1 MQVAAIEFARNAL
14 QLSRAHSQEFDPQ
27 APDQI
32 VHLMESQKAVTSKG
46 GTMRLGAYPCKLTQ
60 GSKAHAAY
68 GTGEIAERHRHRFEF
83 NNLYR
88 EKFEERGVV
97 FSGQSP
103 DGDLVEI
110 MEVKGHPWFVACQFH
125 PELKS
130 RPMHAHPL
138 FREFVTAALHAQ
150 KADPQMEQKSDT

>member
-1 MQVAAIEFARNAL
+1 VGI
-14 QLSRAHSQEFDPQ
+14 DY
-27 APDQI
+27 I
-32 VHLMESQKAVTSKG
+32 YV
-46 GTMRLGAYPCKLTQ
+46 
-60 GSKAHAAY
+60 
-68 GTGEIAERHRHRFEF
+68 RFEF